1 MAAARFASWSAPA
14 RALLC
19 GVAASSVL
27 GSAGIL
33 RAGYAYVQGP
43 APNGAP
49 LHGSFAERSSTPRV
63 HRVAR
68 QGRSKSSMDA
78 FRRQAA
84 KEVSALLQEAR
95 RLRAET
101 AVLETKAAEQRDA
114 ARRQLFD
121 RFLSHGSDG
130 IDASQLRELLREL
143 GHEVNMQVSRIVLDY
158 FDRDGDHVLKYHEFQ
173 PERFLRITSQALGEM
188 HDKEAKMTRRWHV
201 IVKKRQM
208 LAGLPAPNTDT
219 SWPVRILSV
228 APYALPAYDGLRLF
242 SADHVP
248 SNFPEVQAALT
259 RQFEQAPQELCS
271 VVLPL
276 VQCALFFGLPMLAIR
291 RQLPLLLRWNVNQA
305 YTLNLLVFFLYSPFF
320 LAGVASAGAMDTPSA
335 PVANAFLLLLALC
348 VAYSVASTLLGRI
361 PADIPYMSSAVHRS
375 MGTYGLRS
383 HSDVH
388 QAAAE
393 GREKPR
399 H

>member
-1 MAAARFASWSAPA
+1 
-14 RALLC
+14 
-19 GVAASSVL
+19 
-27 GSAGIL
+27 
-33 RAGYAYVQGP
+33 
-43 APNGAP
+43 
-49 LHGSFAERSSTPRV
+49 
-63 HRVAR
+63 VAR